1 MAGGSTRTKRL
12 TGPNM
17 RPTAIIPWIPILPKV
32 SIYPGG
38 AESPDGIPRA
48 MGKIPIERRNNPPTL
63 SSYRILGI
71 WPIRRSSVMLV
82 TIGLTLLNPTGE
94 RMGSGLPGSMGID
107 QRSRRLGKGRI

>member
-1 MAGGSTRTKRL
+1 
-12 TGPNM
+12 
-17 RPTAIIPWIPILPKV
+17 
-32 SIYPGG
+32 
-38 AESPDGIPRA
+38 